1 MKLHESSTVRALIV
15 TACISLLCA
24 SGIARAADS
33 TKPIVIP
40 IHNWSSQ
47 IVMAYVIGGIFQ
59 SLGDNVEYVPADSQ
73 AVYESIRNGD
83 VTISH
88 EVWQST
94 FGKSFY
100 NAMAKGGVI
109 DAGTHAATTLE
120 EMGVPTWVVEKGL
133 CPGLPNWEALK
144 SEACYKNFAT
154 PDSGGKGRWL
164 EGPQS
169 WHGDT
174 MPNRLKALGLD
185 DKWVIKFAG
194 GADALWTE
202 LAAAKKE
209 GRGTVVFNWT
219 PNFTDAEGYT
229 FIEFP
234 PYYEG
239 CRVEDGGDG
248 ACGSPKGWLKK
259 AANYRFPKTHPA
271 AYTVF
276 SKISFTTPQ
285 IGQMA
290 ALVDIDKMD
299 HEDAAKKWLADNE
312 DVWKP
317 WTK

>member
-1 MKLHESSTVRALIV
+1 
-15 TACISLLCA
+15 
-24 SGIARAADS
+24 
-33 TKPIVIP
+33 
-40 IHNWSSQ
+40 
-47 IVMAYVIGGIFQ
+47 MAYVIGGIFE
-59 SLGDNVEYVPADSQ
+59 SIGDNVEYVPADSQ

-100 NAMAKGGVI
+100 NAMTKGGVI

-144 SEACYKNFAT
+144 SEECYKNFTTA
-154 PDSGGKGRWL
+154 DSGGKGRWL

-169 WHGDT
+169 WHGDL
-174 MPNRLKALGLD
+174 MPERLKALGLD
-185 DKWVIKFAG
+185 DKWTVKFAG

-202 LAAAKKE
+202 LASAKKE

-219 PNFTDAEGYT
+219 PNFTDAEGFT

-234 PYYEG
+234 AYTDG
-239 CRVEDGGDG
+239 CRKADGGEG
-248 ACGSPKGWLKK
+248 KCGSPKGWLKK
-259 AANYRFPKTHPA
+259 AANYKFPKTHPH
-271 AYTVF
+271 AYTIF
-276 SKISFTTPQ
+276 SQLSFTTPQ

-290 ALVDIDKMD
+290 ALVDVDKMD
-299 HEDAAKKWLADNE
+299 HKDAAKQWLKDNE
-312 DVWKP
+312 AIWKP
-317 WTK
+317 WTQAGM

>member
-1 MKLHESSTVRALIV
+1 M
-15 TACISLLCA
+15 SLLKSTSVKTFIGACCLSLAVISA
-24 SGIARAADS
+24 SVAAKDS

-47 IVMAYVIGGIFQ
+47 IVMAHVIGGIFE
-59 SLGDNVEYVPADSQ
+59 SMGNNVEFVPADTQ
-73 AVYESIRNGD
+73 AVYESIRIGD

-120 EMGVPTWVVEKGL
+120 EMGVPNWVIEQNL

-144 SEACYKNFAT
+144 EEACYKNFTTA
-154 PDSGGKGRWL
+154 DSEGKGRWL

-169 WHGDT
+169 WHGDM
-174 MPNRLKALGLD
+174 MPIRLKALGLD
-185 DKWVIKFAG
+185 EHWTVKFAG

-202 LAAAKKE
+202 LVSAKKE
-209 GRGTVVFNWT
+209 GRGTMVFNWT

-229 FIEFP
+229 FIKFP
-234 PYYEG
+234 EYTEG
-239 CRVEDGGDG
+239 CRKEDGGDG
-248 ACGSPKGWLKK
+248 KCGSPNGWLKK
-259 AANYRFPKTHPA
+259 AANYKFPKTHPA
-271 AYTVF
+271 AYTAF
-276 SKISFTTPQ
+276 SKISFTTKQ
-285 IGQMA
+285 VGEMA
-290 ALVDIDKMD
+290 ALVDIEKMD
-299 HEDAAKKWLADNE
+299 HQDAAKKWLADNE
-312 DVWKP
+312 KTWKA

>member
-1 MKLHESSTVRALIV
+1 MKFHTKLAASVLLGTMIGLSSVAQ
-15 TACISLLCA
+15 AK
-24 SGIARAADS
+24 DS

-40 IHNWSSQ
+40 LHNWSSQ
-47 IVMAYVIGGIFQ
+47 IVMAYVIGGIFE
-59 SLGDNVEYVPADSQ
+59 SVGDNVEYVPADSQ

-109 DAGTHAATTLE
+109 DAGTHKATTLE

-144 SEACYKNFAT
+144 SEACYKNFTTA
-154 PDSGGKGRWL
+154 DSGGKGRWL

-169 WHGDT
+169 WHGDL
-174 MPNRLKALGLD
+174 MPVRLKALGLD
-185 DKWVIKFAG
+185 DKWTVKFAG

-202 LAAAKKE
+202 LASAKKE
-209 GRGTVVFNWT
+209 GRGTVIFNWT
-219 PNFTDAEGYT
+219 PNFTDADGFT

-234 PYYEG
+234 GFTPG
-239 CRVEDGGDG
+239 CRKADGGDG
-248 ACGSPKGWLKK
+248 KCGSPKGWLKK
-259 AANYRFPKTHPA
+259 AANYKMPKTHPH
-271 AYTVF
+271 AYTIF
-276 SKISFTTPQ
+276 SQLSFTTPQ

-290 ALVDIDKMD
+290 ALVDVDKMD
-299 HEDAAKKWLADNE
+299 HKDAAKKWLADNK
-312 DVWKP
+312 DVWEG
-317 WTK
+317 WTKTGM

>member
-1 MKLHESSTVRALIV
+1 
-15 TACISLLCA
+15 
-24 SGIARAADS
+24 
-33 TKPIVIP
+33 
-40 IHNWSSQ
+40 
-47 IVMAYVIGGIFQ
+47 MAYVIGGMFE
-59 SLGDNVEYVPADSQ
+59 SMGNNVEYVPADTQ

-120 EMGVPTWVVEKGL
+120 EMGVPTWVIEKDL

-144 SEACYKNFAT
+144 DCSEVFAT
-154 PDSGGKGRWL
+154 ADSEGKGRWL

-169 WHGDT
+169 WHGDL
-174 MPNRLKALGLD
+174 MPERLEALGLAD
-185 DKWVIKFAG
+185 SYTVKFAG

-209 GRGTVVFNWT
+209 GRGTIVFNWT
-219 PNFTDAEGYT
+219 PNFTDAEGFT

-234 PYYEG
+234 PYEEG
-239 CRVEDGGDG
+239 CRKEDGGDG
-248 ACGSPKGWLKK
+248 KCGSPKGWLKK
-259 AANYRFPKTHPA
+259 AANYKFPRSHPA
-271 AYTVF
+271 AYTAF
-276 SKISFTTPQ
+276 SKLSFTTKQ
-285 IGQMA
+285 IGEMA
-290 ALVDIDKMD
+290 SLVDIDKMD
-299 HEDAAKKWLADNE
+299 HKDAAAQWLKDNE
-312 DVWKP
+312 GTWMA